1 MSETESTNSI
11 PDPRTSEVLRVVQR
25 AKGTV
30 KAELVPS
37 LQPPP
42 DLADGLAMLREVL
55 SNRNAG
61 VQEGVQSLT
70 SSVRVLEGV
79 LVTSTE
85 RTTEFQRGQE
95 RSLRELRDSV
105 QGLRHQVDSLAK
117 RQSWWA
123 RLVVAGG
130 LILGLLFAGVITLAW
145 RTRAVAVDTHAV
157 LAQILENQARL
168 QAAKSG
174 KRR

>member
-1 MSETESTNSI
+1 MSETETNHPI
-11 PDPRTSEVLRVVQR
+11 PDPRTAEVLRVVRR

-30 KAELVPS
+30 NAELAPP
-37 LQPPP
+37 QRPP
-42 DLADGLAMLREVL
+42 DLADGLVMLREVL

-61 VQEGVQSLT
+61 VQEGVQSLV

-79 LVTSTE
+79 LATSAQKAA
-85 RTTEFQRGQE
+85 EFQRDQE
-95 RSLRELRDSV
+95 RILRELRDSL
-105 QGLRHQVDSLAK
+105 QSLRHQVDTLVR
-117 RQSWWA
+117 RQAWWT

-130 LILGLLFAGVITLAW
+130 LILGLLFAGVLTLSW
-145 RTRAVAVDTHAV
+145 RTRAVALDTHAV
-157 LAQILENQARL
+157 LVQILENQARL

>member
-1 MSETESTNSI
+1 MSETESTNAI
-11 PDPRTSEVLRVVQR
+11 PDPRTAEVLRVVQR

-30 KAELVPS
+30 SAELAPTFR
-37 LQPPP
+37 PP
-42 DLADGLAMLREVL
+42 DLAVMLREAL

-61 VQEGVQSLT
+61 LQEGVESLAST
-70 SSVRVLEGV
+70 VRGLEGV
-79 LVTSTE
+79 LVTSAE
-85 RTTEFQRGQE
+85 KAAEFQRGQE

-105 QGLRHQVDSLAK
+105 QGLKRQVDVVAG
-117 RQSWWA
+117 RQGWWA

-130 LILGLLFAGVITLAW
+130 LILGLLFGGVITLCW
-145 RTRAVAVDTHAV
+145 RTRAVALDTHAV
-157 LAQILENQARL
+157 LVQILDNQARL